1 MTANDVV
8 EQYNTF
14 TAARIDIWIDG
25 GWAVDA
31 LLGRQ
36 TRPHDDLDIAVEE
49 RHVPALR
56 AILEGRGYRDVP
68 RDDSHRWNFVLGDD
82 GGRQVDVHVVVL
94 DAAGKVVDGLG
105 YPTESLAGS
114 GTIDGHAVRCI
125 EPRHLVNFH
134 SGYPIRDKDRHD
146 VAALCERFGIDLPQA
161 YRREP

>member
-1 MTANDVV
+1 MTADDAIDL
-8 EQYNTF
+8 YSAF
-14 TAARIDIWIDG
+14 TAAGILVWIDG

-36 TRPHDDLDIAVEE
+36 TREHDDLDIAVEE

-56 AILEGRGYRDVP
+56 EILKRRGYRDVP

-94 DAAGKVVDGLG
+94 DAAGKVVDGLA
-105 YPTESLAGS
+105 YPTESLTGT
-114 GTIDGHAVRCI
+114 GTIVGHAVRCI
-125 EPRHLVNFH
+125 EPQHLVKFH

-146 VAALCERFGIDLPQA
+146 VAALCERFRIDLPRE
-161 YRREP
+161 YRREA

>member
-1 MTANDVV
+1 MTAADVI
-8 EQYNTF
+8 ELCDTF
-14 TAARIDIWIDG
+14 AAAGVDIWIDG

-56 AILEGRGYRDVP
+56 TMLARRGYRDVP

-82 GGRQVDVHVVVL
+82 DGRQVDVHVIVL
-94 DAAGKVVDGLG
+94 DAAGKVVDGLA
-105 YPTESLAGS
+105 YPTESLTGT
-114 GTIDGHAVRCI
+114 GTIAGHAVRCI
-125 EPRHLVNFH
+125 EPRHLVKFH

-146 VAALCERFGIDLPQA
+146 VAALCERFGIELPED
-161 YRREP
+161 Y